1 MKMPSDAPTTGQC
14 AWFGLAAV
22 AMIGLA
28 PLSAKAEEG
37 MWTFEN
43 FPTARAQAD
52 LGWAP
57 DAGWLQRVQSSAVR
71 LSSGC
76 SASFVSG
83 SGLVLT
89 NWHCV
94 SDCVASL
101 SSARNDLAAKGF
113 LARTLAEEKTCPGV
127 SGDVLL
133 STADVT
139 ARVNAAL
146 DGVSP
151 AERATARANVISAIE
166 EEACTGKDN
175 QKYRCDVVSLYRGGR
190 YSLYTYRTYKDM
202 RLSFAPET
210 AAGFFGGDPDNFN
223 FPRFALDAAFL
234 RAWEDGRPVTPVT
247 HLPWSTTV
255 PAQGDPVLVAGN
267 PGSTQ
272 RLLTVRQL
280 AFTRDW
286 LLPTR
291 QLVRSELRGMIAQ
304 YRSLGREQRRS
315 GEAASFGIENS
326 WKAQNGQ
333 MRALMD
339 PEFFAIKQREEA
351 DLRARVAADPELA
364 AEIGD
369 PWADIEA
376 ILVRQQA
383 LFYRHDFL
391 EARAG
396 SISELYGV
404 ARQIVRM
411 AAEAEKPAAQR
422 IPGYSDT
429 AMRSARTRLLEVTPV
444 YRDLE
449 RIGLTLWLTKAQEY
463 LGADDP
469 AVRTLLGNV
478 SAVEQATRLATG
490 TRLNEARVRRALLDG
505 GQAAVLASTDPM
517 IRFVLANDAAARE
530 IAAQWRREV
539 VGPTDAAAQ
548 KIATARF
555 RVYGDALYPDA
566 TFTLRLSYGRA
577 MGWSAQGQD
586 VPYVTTIGGLFQRA
600 TGAYPFNLAP
610 SWASARGRLDPVT
623 PFNIVST
630 NDIIGGNSGSPLINR
645 NGEVVGAVFDGNI
658 HSLGGDFAY
667 DGRTNRSVSVT
678 TAAITEALRHV
689 YGADHLVTE
698 LAAR

>member
-1 MKMPSDAPTTGQC
+1 MPVTSTFRFSIPALVAVVG
-14 AWFGLAAV
+14 FGLAPA
-22 AMIGLA
+22 
-28 PLSAKAEEG
+28 SAHAEEG

-43 FPTARAQAD
+43 FPTARVQAD

-57 DAGWLQRVQSSAVR
+57 DAPWLLRVQSAAVR

-76 SASFVSG
+76 SASFVSS

-101 SSARNDLAAKGF
+101 SSARNDFAARGF

-127 SGDVLL
+127 SGDVQL

-139 ARVNAAL
+139 GRVNAAL

-151 AERATARANVISAIE
+151 ANRAGARANAINAIE
-166 EEACTGKDN
+166 EEACAGKDD

-223 FPRFALDAAFL
+223 FPRYAMDAAFL
-234 RAWEDGRPVTPVT
+234 RAWENGRPVTPES
-247 HLPWSTTV
+247 HLRWTTAV
-255 PAQGDPVLVAGN
+255 PAQGDPVFVAGN

-291 QLVRSELRGMIAQ
+291 QLVRSELRGMLGH

-315 GEAASFGIENS
+315 GESAAFGIENS

-339 PEFFAIKQREEA
+339 PEFFAIKQRQEDE
-351 DLRARVAADPELA
+351 LRARVAADPALA

-369 PWADIEA
+369 PWSDIEA
-376 ILVRQQA
+376 ITARQQA
-383 LFYRHDFL
+383 LFYRQEFL

-411 AAEAEKPAAQR
+411 AAEAEKPAAER
-422 IPGYSDT
+422 LPGYSDT
-429 AMRSARTRLLEVTPV
+429 AMRATRTRLLEVTPV

-449 RIGLTLWLTKAQEY
+449 RIGLTLWLNKAQEY

-469 AVRTLLGNV
+469 AVRALLGNS
-478 SAVEQATRLATG
+478 SAEELATRLATG
-490 TRLNEARVRRALLDG
+490 TRLNEARVRQALLDG
-505 GQAAVLASTDPM
+505 GQRAVAASTDPM
-517 IRFVLANDAAARE
+517 IQFVLANDPAARE
-530 IAAQWRREV
+530 IAGQWRREV
-539 VGPTDAAAQ
+539 VGPIDAAAQ

-555 RVYGDALYPDA
+555 RVYGDTLYPDA

-577 MGWSAQGQD
+577 TGWSWQGRE
-586 VPYVTTIGGLFQRA
+586 VPYVTTFSGLYERA
-600 TGAYPFNLAP
+600 TGAFPFNLSP
-610 SWASARGRLDPVT
+610 SWAAARSRLNPAT
-623 PFNIVST
+623 PFNIAST

-645 NGEVVGAVFDGNI
+645 EGEVVGAVFDGNI

-667 DGRTNRSVSVT
+667 DGRTNRAISVT
-678 TAAITEALRHV
+678 TAAITEALREV
-689 YGADHLVTE
+689 YRADHLVTE
-698 LAAR
+698 LTAR